1 MSDPK
6 TVAQRT
12 DRMID
17 RMLGGDRLALA
28 RLITQVENRT
38 AALPAIMKA
47 VYPRAHGA
55 YVVGVTGPPGAGKS
69 TVVDRLTVLLRAEG
83 ATVGVVAV
91 DPSSPFTGGAVL
103 GDRIRMQAHALDPG
117 VFIRSM
123 ATRGSHG
130 GLARATG
137 DTITLLAAAGYAWV
151 LVETVGV
158 GQTELDIMKL
168 ADTTVVVLVPESGDA
183 IQTMKAGLMEAAD
196 VFLVNKADRSGAPA
210 LMAELTFAAH
220 LSLTSAASPKN
231 IGWEIPVLSAEAQS
245 GVGIAELLADVR
257 RHRAALEAAGALA
270 ARRRARGREAVKRL
284 MLDAVRQ
291 KDEAAPAAAPRLD
304 RIRERV
310 ALVGKHALG
319 QAKTLSQAYP
329 GVMHAIMFWGF
340 LALFMGTV
348 LATIDYDIT
357 VPLLGYK
364 LLKGSFYL
372 VYETVLDLFGLF
384 FVLGLGMALWRRF
397 VLRPE
402 RIDPTARF
410 AGALALL
417 LVINVTGFVI
427 EACRLAAVRPAWAA
441 WSPVGWF
448 LAQGMR
454 AAGMSEGALRA
465 THLSVWL
472 FHAAVSLA
480 FVAVIP
486 YSYFVH
492 LITTPLNIFFAKLGP
507 RGELR
512 EEDVERRREQVD
524 EVRVR
529 DDRDERE
536 RDRGV
541 KEPDGE
547 VRRPERALRH
557 ARGQHPDRKSVV

>member
-6 TVAQRT
+6 TIAQRT

-38 AALPAIMKA
+38 AALTAIMRA

-231 IGWEIPVLSAEAQS
+231 IEWEIPVLSAEAQR

-270 ARRRARGREAVKRL
+270 ARRRARRREELKTL
-284 MLDAVRQ
+284 LLDEVRQ
-291 KDEAAPAAAPRLD
+291 KV
-304 RIRERV
+304 ER
-310 ALVGKHALG
+310 
-319 QAKTLSQAYP
+319 
-329 GVMHAIMFWGF
+329 
-340 LALFMGTV
+340 
-348 LATIDYDIT
+348 
-357 VPLLGYK
+357 
-364 LLKGSFYL
+364 
-372 VYETVLDLFGLF
+372 
-384 FVLGLGMALWRRF
+384 
-397 VLRPE
+397 
-402 RIDPTARF
+402 
-410 AGALALL
+410 ALA
-417 LVINVTGFVI
+417 GG
-427 EACRLAAVRPAWAA
+427 ELARTVDAV
-441 WSPVGWF
+441 V
-448 LAQGMR
+448 
-454 AAGMSEGALRA
+454 EGALD
-465 THLSVWL
+465 
-472 FHAAVSLA
+472 
-480 FVAVIP
+480 P
-486 YSYFVH
+486 YSAVQAI
-492 LITTPLNIFFAKLGP
+492 LTV
-507 RGELR
+507 LR
-512 EEDVERRREQVD
+512 LE
-524 EVRVR
+524 
-529 DDRDERE
+529 
-536 RDRGV
+536 
-541 KEPDGE
+541 
-547 VRRPERALRH
+547 
-557 ARGQHPDRKSVV
+557 SS